1 MEGVQLSQLG
11 FAACQIKN
19 CTNQA
24 NSTPQRGCSCLS
36 CTNRANNT
44 PKRGCSCLSCTNQ
57 AITTYF
63 HMKWIVITSPDF
75 VSGEALFIDRLF
87 GHGLDLLH
95 LRKPGS
101 TIESCKELLKQIP
114 ERWHSRIVLHDHFPL
129 TGEFHLHGVHLNRR
143 CPHAPD
149 GYSGSIS
156 CSCHSLE
163 EVAKKKTTSDY
174 VFLSPIF
181 NSISKAGYEAAF
193 STAALQH
200 AAEEGIIDAKVY
212 ALGGVSKEHIAQ
224 LKELSFGGAAFLG
237 DVWRRMDD
245 PNVDI
250 YLDELRSLLS

>member
-1 MEGVQLSQLG
+1 
-11 FAACQIKN
+11 
-19 CTNQA
+19 
-24 NSTPQRGCSCLS
+24 
-36 CTNRANNT
+36 
-44 PKRGCSCLSCTNQ
+44 
-57 AITTYF
+57 
-63 HMKWIVITSPDF
+63 MKWIVITSPDF

-101 TIESCKELLKQIP
+101 TIESCRELLRQIP

-129 TGEFHLHGVHLNRR
+129 TGEFQLHGVHLNRR

-163 EVAKKKTTSDY
+163 EVAKKKPTSDY

-193 STAALQH
+193 STAALH
-200 AAEEGIIDAKVY
+200 KAAAESLIDNKVY

-237 DVWRRMDD
+237 DVWNRRTDAKWTEYLAVIKQKLT
-245 PNVDI
+245 PGNVKNTLNSSNI
-250 YLDELRSLLS
+250 W

>member
-1 MEGVQLSQLG
+1 MGAAVSARLRRLPEQELHQPSKQYTQKGVQLSQLHQPSNHYTQKG
-11 FAACQIKN
+11 VQ
-19 CTNQA
+19 
-24 NSTPQRGCSCLS
+24 LS
-36 CTNRANNT
+36 QLHQPSNNT
-44 PKRGCSCLSCTNQ
+44 SP
-57 AITTYF
+57 
-63 HMKWIVITSPDF
+63 MKWIVITSPDF

-101 TIESCKELLKQIP
+101 TIESCRELLRQIP
-114 ERWHSRIVLHDHFPL
+114 ERWHSRIVLHDHFSL

-149 GYSGSIS
+149 GYMGSIS

-163 EVAKKKTTSDY
+163 EVAKKKPTSDY

-237 DVWRRMDD
+237 DVWRRMYD
-245 PNVDI
+245 PTVDV
-250 YLDELRSLLS
+250 YLDELRSLLG

>member
-1 MEGVQLSQLG
+1 M
-11 FAACQIKN
+11 
-19 CTNQA
+19 
-24 NSTPQRGCSCLS
+24 
-36 CTNRANNT
+36 
-44 PKRGCSCLSCTNQ
+44 
-57 AITTYF
+57 
-63 HMKWIVITSPDF
+63 
-75 VSGEALFIDRLF
+75 SGEALFIDRLF

-95 LRKPGS
+95 LRKPSS
-101 TIESCKELLKQIP
+101 TIEACRELLRQIP
-114 ERWHSRIVLHDHFPL
+114 KRWHSRIVLHDHFPL

-149 GYSGSIS
+149 GYMGSIS

-163 EVAKKKTTSDY
+163 EVAKKKPTSDY

-245 PNVDI
+245 STVDV
-250 YLDELRSLLS
+250 YLDELRNLLG

>member
-1 MEGVQLSQLG
+1 M
-11 FAACQIKN
+11 
-19 CTNQA
+19 
-24 NSTPQRGCSCLS
+24 
-36 CTNRANNT
+36 
-44 PKRGCSCLSCTNQ
+44 
-57 AITTYF
+57 
-63 HMKWIVITSPDF
+63 
-75 VSGEALFIDRLF
+75 SGEALFIDRLF

-95 LRKPGS
+95 LRKPSS
-101 TIESCKELLKQIP
+101 TIEACRELLRQIP

-129 TGEFHLHGVHLNRR
+129 TGEFQLHGVHLNRR

-149 GYSGSIS
+149 GYTGSIS

-163 EVAKKKTTSDY
+163 EVAKKKPTSDY

-245 PNVDI
+245 PNVDV

>member
-1 MEGVQLSQLG
+1 M
-11 FAACQIKN
+11 
-19 CTNQA
+19 
-24 NSTPQRGCSCLS
+24 
-36 CTNRANNT
+36 
-44 PKRGCSCLSCTNQ
+44 
-57 AITTYF
+57 
-63 HMKWIVITSPDF
+63 
-75 VSGEALFIDRLF
+75 SGEALFIDRLF

-101 TIESCKELLKQIP
+101 TIEACRELLRQIP

-149 GYSGSIS
+149 GYTGSIS

-163 EVAKKKTTSDY
+163 EVAKKKPTSDY

-193 STAALQH
+193 STAALH
-200 AAEEGIIDAKVY
+200 KAAAESLIDNKVY

-237 DVWRRMDD
+237 DVWRRMYD
-245 PNVDI
+245 PTVDI

>member
-1 MEGVQLSQLG
+1 M
-11 FAACQIKN
+11 
-19 CTNQA
+19 
-24 NSTPQRGCSCLS
+24 
-36 CTNRANNT
+36 
-44 PKRGCSCLSCTNQ
+44 
-57 AITTYF
+57 
-63 HMKWIVITSPDF
+63 
-75 VSGEALFIDRLF
+75 SGEALFIDRLF

-101 TIESCKELLKQIP
+101 TIESCRELLRQIP

-129 TGEFHLHGVHLNRR
+129 TGEFLLHGVHLNRR
-143 CPHAPD
+143 CPHAPN

-163 EVAKKKTTSDY
+163 EVAKKKPTSDY

-193 STAALQH
+193 STAALH
-200 AAEEGIIDAKVY
+200 KAAAESLIDNKVY

-237 DVWRRMDD
+237 DVWCRMDD
-245 PNVDI
+245 PTVDV
-250 YLDELRSLLS
+250 YLDELRSLLSRCC

>member
-1 MEGVQLSQLG
+1 
-11 FAACQIKN
+11 
-19 CTNQA
+19 
-24 NSTPQRGCSCLS
+24 
-36 CTNRANNT
+36 
-44 PKRGCSCLSCTNQ
+44 
-57 AITTYF
+57 
-63 HMKWIVITSPDF
+63 MKWIVITSPDF

-101 TIESCKELLKQIP
+101 TIEACRELLRQIP

-129 TGEFHLHGVHLNRR
+129 TGEFQLHGVHLNRR

-163 EVAKKKTTSDY
+163 EVAKKKPTSDY

-193 STAALQH
+193 STAALH
-200 AAEEGIIDAKVY
+200 KAAAESLIDNKVY

-224 LKELSFGGAAFLG
+224 LKELSFGGAAFF
-237 DVWRRMDD
+237 VEAESSSTFCS
-245 PNVDI
+245 N
-250 YLDELRSLLS
+250 LSTVP

>member
-1 MEGVQLSQLG
+1 
-11 FAACQIKN
+11 
-19 CTNQA
+19 
-24 NSTPQRGCSCLS
+24 
-36 CTNRANNT
+36 
-44 PKRGCSCLSCTNQ
+44 
-57 AITTYF
+57 
-63 HMKWIVITSPDF
+63 MKWIVITSPDF

-95 LRKPGS
+95 LRKPSS
-101 TIESCKELLKQIP
+101 TIEACRELLRQIP

-149 GYSGSIS
+149 GYMGSIS

-163 EVAKKKTTSDY
+163 EVAKKKPTSDY

-245 PNVDI
+245 PTVDV
-250 YLDELRSLLS
+250 YLDELRNLLS